1 MDSPYD
7 NSEFYS
13 KDSINLSDYNTVA
26 KEGYDPADI
35 VKEQK
40 ERKTNDTDSNSSNI
54 MGQQEPSKENSI
66 SNPLIQDGSTIYNDI
81 VNVINEDNIRQ
92 TLLQIKDP
100 FYMLCFFDPDIN
112 DGIVTLYPWQRDV
125 LLDLAQCRNKKE
137 VNNLIEYIAGPKA
150 TAQNAYKYCLLA
162 SNGSGKDKFIIA
174 PWTVFFLLTKLRSR
188 VIITTS
194 SGTQLT
200 GQTEPYIKDL
210 CEKINKYFGADIFT
224 IRQRYIRCNLTG
236 SECRMFATDEAG
248 KAEGYHPIDAH
259 SEMCIIVN
267 EGKSVTED
275 IHKAL
280 RRCTGYNYWIECSSA
295 GAPKGY
301 LHFAYNKF
309 PNTKR
314 VTTYD
319 CPHQS
324 TQDLEEDKIS
334 DGESSAYFRSK
345 HLSLFTSIDG
355 QVVIPIELVEQCLK
369 NPPAFD
375 YKDWPMRIGIDLAAG
390 GDENAICVTKG
401 NKIIKEVSFR
411 EKDTTITASRINA
424 ILKSLELSKE
434 HKYIYADDGGV
445 GHSII
450 DMLNKP
456 SEEKG
461 YGWNINRI
469 MNQWAALGDKKRFGN
484 RGAENWYRIA
494 RIIEDKYIDLRGLG
508 TRTLEQ
514 IYNRLYRQSTNNG
527 KIYLQDK
534 KEAKAQGFASPD
546 RADAF
551 ILAFT
556 GLTVHDFIEDTPKKE
571 SFILQRRHGEQFKT
585 SQEVYEHYEH
595 NVTFKEFN
603 DFERENNKTNSKRG
617 KRIYN
622 SLREAIINS

>member
-13 KDSINLSDYNTVA
+13 KDSINLSDYSTVA
-26 KEGYDPADI
+26 REGY
-35 VKEQK
+35 EQK
-40 ERKTNDTDSNSSNI
+40 RTDEKTNTSADSNTSNT
-54 MGQQEPSKENSI
+54 MKQQESSEENSI
-66 SNPLIQDGSTIYNDI
+66 SSDNNEPNGNTVYNDI
-81 VNVINEDNIRQ
+81 INIVNEDNVKQ

-125 LLDLAQCRNKKE
+125 LLDLAYCRDSNNNNK
-137 VNNLIEYIAGPKA
+137 PKS
-150 TAQNAYKYCLLA
+150 TQQNAYKYCLLA

-248 KAEGYHPIDAH
+248 KAEGYHPIDAN

-267 EGKSVTED
+267 EGKSVTEQ

-301 LHFAYNKF
+301 LHFAYTNF
-309 PNTKR
+309 PNVKR

-324 TQDLEEDKIS
+324 TQDLEEDKVS

-355 QVVIPIELVEQCLK
+355 QVVIPVELVEQCLK
-369 NPPAFD
+369 NPPEHN
-375 YKDWPMRIGIDLAAG
+375 YNHWPIRIGIDLAAG
-390 GDENAICVTKG
+390 GDENAICIAKG

-424 ILKSLELSKE
+424 ILKSLEVSKE

-456 SEEKG
+456 IEERG

-484 RGAENWYRIA
+484 RGAENWYRVA
-494 RIIEDKYIDLRGLG
+494 RVIEDKYIDLRNLS
-508 TRTLEQ
+508 TKTLEQ
-514 IYNRLYRQSTNNG
+514 IYNRLYRQSATNG

-556 GLTVHDFIEDTPKKE
+556 GLTVHDFVEDIPKKE
-571 SFILQRRHGEQFKT
+571 SFILQRRHGEQFKS
-585 SQEVYEHYEH
+585 SQEVYEHYE
-595 NVTFKEFN
+595 NSVTFKEFN
-603 DFERENNKTNSKRG
+603 EFEKRHNKSTNGKKPVSG
-617 KRIYN
+617 KRLYN
-622 SLREAIINS
+622 SLRAAIMNS

>member
-26 KEGYDPADI
+26 KEGYDPVDI

-137 VNNLIEYIAGPKA
+137 VNNLVEYITGPKA

-456 SEEKG
+456 LEEKG

-494 RIIEDKYIDLRGLG
+494 RIIEDKYIDLRGLSN
-508 TRTLEQ
+508 RTLEQ

-603 DFERENNKTNSKRG
+603 DFERENNKTNSKGG
-617 KRIYN
+617 KRLYN